1 MGNQHTGPGREQ
13 VAGYWTL
20 DLMQKLLKDESFTN
34 LTTSQAVSPVTDS
47 RRAMKQLWLHD
58 TKADQG
64 GDEALLCGL
73 LTTES

>member
-1 MGNQHTGPGREQ
+1 
-13 VAGYWTL
+13 
-20 DLMQKLLKDESFTN
+20 MQKLLKDESFTN